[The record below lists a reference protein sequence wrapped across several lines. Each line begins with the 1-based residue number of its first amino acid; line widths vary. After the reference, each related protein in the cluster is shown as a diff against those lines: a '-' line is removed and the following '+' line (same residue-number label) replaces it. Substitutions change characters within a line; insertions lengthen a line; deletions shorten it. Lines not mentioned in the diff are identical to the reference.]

1 MDGRTNYAWMAF
13 VAMAVGIVGLVGVF
27 ATYAAPLP
35 LERALARDAA
45 LDEALAATGRPDEAA
60 RLQAL
65 RPRLG
70 DSADPIE
77 QGSGPL
83 AERIERERAAM
94 RERFANEAQAVAS
107 RLRLMI
113 VVVTVMGAGFA
124 AAVAG
129 GIGRRDKG

>member
-45 LDEALAATGRPDEAA
+45 LDEALAAAGRPDEAA

-77 QGSGPL
+77 QGSGLL
-83 AERIERERAAM
+83 AQRIERERASM
-94 RERFANEAQAVAS
+94 RERFAAEAQAVAS

-113 VVVTVMGAGFA
+113 VVVTAMGAGFA

-129 GIGRRDKG
+129 GIGRRAKG

>member
-45 LDEALAATGRPDEAA
+45 LDEAVAATGRPDGAA

-94 RERFANEAQAVAS
+94 RERFAAEAQAVAS

-113 VVVTVMGAGFA
+113 VVVTAMGAGFA

-129 GIGRRDKG
+129 GIGRRAKG